1 LERGVWGTENLI
13 LKPMYTLDILQA
25 YKDGQVY
32 PLFDLDNKEVKMT
45 LTKKYVVNM
54 KTFWILYS
62 FKI

>member
-32 PLFDLDNKEVKMT
+32 PLLDLDNKEVKMT

>member
-1 LERGVWGTENLI
+1 
-13 LKPMYTLDILQA
+13 MYTLDILQA

-32 PLFDLDNKEVKMT
+32 PLLDLDIKEVKMT